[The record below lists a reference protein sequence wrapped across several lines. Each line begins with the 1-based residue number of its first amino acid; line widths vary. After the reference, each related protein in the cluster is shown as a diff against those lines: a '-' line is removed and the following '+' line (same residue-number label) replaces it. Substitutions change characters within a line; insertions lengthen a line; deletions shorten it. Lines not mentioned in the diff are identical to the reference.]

1 MSFSNVTEYLINSEG
16 KILILCFLLYRIG
29 IASNQNDKALINNFW
44 TMALGDFNKK
54 VIEEIN
60 QKIHGKLVSIEQPEH
75 LVEAYAQV
83 AEIL

>member
-1 MSFSNVTEYLINSEG
+1 
-16 KILILCFLLYRIG
+16 
-29 IASNQNDKALINNFW
+29 
-44 TMALGDFNKK
+44 MALGKFNKK

-60 QKIHGKLVSIEQPEH
+60 QKVHGKLVNIEHSED